1 MIWLPTNYPI
11 WFHLGLHCSE
21 LCIVFISFILSS
33 FRSPILNLG
42 TSLVAQTGKES
53 ACIVGHLVQS
63 LGWED
68 LLEKGMATYSSIL
81 AWRIPWT
88 EEPGGLQSMGL
99 QRDRHFALSAF
110 LYFLFSCL
118 QTYMNPLPTQKRTLI
133 WTCWPFWP
141 LCCFFPSFHSE
152 TSVITGPYSL
162 LSLFQSSWTF
172 LTFLSF

>member
-42 TSLVAQTGKES
+42 TSWWLRQVKNLPALRDTWFSPWVGK
-53 ACIVGHLVQS
+53 IF
-63 LGWED
+63 
-68 LLEKGMATYSSIL
+68 
-81 AWRIPWT
+81 WRREWQPTPVFLPGEYPWT
-88 EEPGGLQSMGL
+88 EESGRLQSMGS
-99 QRDRHFALSAF
+99 QRVRHFALSAF